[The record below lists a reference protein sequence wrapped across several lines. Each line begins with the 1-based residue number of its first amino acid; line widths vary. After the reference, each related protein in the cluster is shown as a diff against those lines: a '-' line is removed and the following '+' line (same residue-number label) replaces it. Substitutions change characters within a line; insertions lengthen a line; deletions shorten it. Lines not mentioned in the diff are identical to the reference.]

1 MRHQT
6 IVVPD
11 IGGAEG
17 AEVVELLVAVGDAI
31 ELEQSLI
38 VLESDKAS
46 MEIPASHAGVV
57 VELKMAVGDQL
68 SEGDAILILDTSV
81 ADSDGAETSHQEASS
96 TDQSAVS
103 PDAELASSQPAD
115 EGSVG
120 VATADPEASASQAAS
135 EQIVEVP
142 DIGTDGD
149 VEVVE
154 LCVSVGDIID
164 EGDSVVVLESDKAS
178 MEVPSPAAGEV
189 LELLIAEGASVTQGA
204 ALVKLRVKGG
214 SLPAKAATPDAALAV
229 DSTDT
234 ATKTSPPRTAANP
247 APEASAP
254 AVSAQ
259 PSSSASVEASDLYA
273 GPAVRKLAREFG
285 VDLRAVKG
293 SGPKGRIV
301 KEDLHAYVS
310 QRLADPLTRA
320 VSEGSGIPEVAEI
333 DFSKFGPVRHE
344 ERSRVDKVTATNMS
358 KSWLNVPHVTQF
370 DDADITDL
378 EVFRGSLKAEAEQR
392 GSKISPVPF
401 IIKAVAI
408 ALNANHKL
416 KSSLAEQGD
425 VLVYKD
431 YCHIG
436 MAVDTPNGL
445 VVPVIRDADKKSIW
459 ALSDEIR
466 ELASKAKDK
475 KLKPDEMQGAV
486 FTVSSLGNI
495 GGRGFTP
502 IVNTP
507 EVGILGVSKA
517 STQPVWDGSAF
528 QPRTMLPVSLSY
540 DHRVVNGGDA
550 GRFLTYLV
558 ALLSDIRQL
567 AMNARQATTAPQ
579 ERLRRSYAQ
588 REG

>member
-1 MRHQT
+1 MTHQT

-68 SEGDAILILDTSV
+68 SEGDAILILDTS
-81 ADSDGAETSHQEASS
+81 ATDSDGAEASHQEASS
-96 TDQSAVS
+96 NDQSAVS
-103 PDAELASSQPAD
+103 TNADLASSQHVD
-115 EGSVG
+115 EGGEG
-120 VATADPEASASQAAS
+120 VAASADPEASAGHTVS

-154 LCVSVGDIID
+154 LCVSVGDMID

-178 MEVPSPAAGEV
+178 MEVPSSAAGEV

-204 ALVKLRVKGG
+204 ALIKLSVEGG
-214 SLPAKAATPDAALAV
+214 SLPAAAATSAAAPAV
-229 DSTDT
+229 GSTDMVV
-234 ATKTSPPRTAANP
+234 KTPP
-247 APEASAP
+247 PEAIAKPAVEVSAP

-259 PSSSASVEASDLYA
+259 PSSSASDDASELYV

-285 VDLRAVKG
+285 VDLTAVKG

-301 KEDLHAYVS
+301 KEDLHAFVS
-310 QRLADPLTRA
+310 QRLADPATRA
-320 VSEGSGIPEVAEI
+320 VSVGSGIPEVADI

-344 ERSRVDKVTATNMS
+344 ERSRIDKVTATNMS

-378 EVFRGSLKAEAEQR
+378 EDFRNSLKAEAEQR
-392 GSKISPVPF
+392 GSKLSPVPF

-408 ALNANHKL
+408 ALNANPKL

-466 ELASKAKDK
+466 ALAVKAKDK

-567 AMNARQATTAPQ
+567 AMN
-579 ERLRRSYAQ
+579 
-588 REG
+588 

>member
-1 MRHQT
+1 MTHQT

-96 TDQSAVS
+96 TDQSATS
-103 PDAELASSQPAD
+103 TDAELASSQSAD
-115 EGSVG
+115 EGNVG
-120 VATADPEASASQAAS
+120 VATADPEASASQAVS

-154 LCVSVGDIID
+154 LCVSVGDMIG

-178 MEVPSPAAGEV
+178 MEVPSPAEGEV

-204 ALVKLRVKGG
+204 ALIKLSVKGG
-214 SLPAKAATPDAALAV
+214 SLPAEAATSDAAPVV

-234 ATKTSPPRTAANP
+234 GTKTSPPRAAANP
-247 APEASAP
+247 APEVSAP

-259 PSSSASVEASDLYA
+259 PSSSASADASDLYV

-285 VDLRAVKG
+285 VDLKAVKG

-310 QRLADPLTRA
+310 QRLADPSTRA
-320 VSEGSGIPEVAEI
+320 VSVGSGIPEVAEI

-344 ERSRVDKVTATNMS
+344 ERSRIDKVTATNMS

-378 EVFRGSLKAEAEQR
+378 EVFRSSLKAEAEQR

-408 ALNANHKL
+408 ALNANPKL

-466 ELASKAKDK
+466 ELAAKAKDK

-517 STQPVWDGSAF
+517 STQPVWDGSSF

-558 ALLSDIRQL
+558 ALLADIRQL
-567 AMNARQATTAPQ
+567 AMN
-579 ERLRRSYAQ
+579 
-588 REG
+588 

>member
-1 MRHQT
+1 
-6 IVVPD
+6 
-11 IGGAEG
+11 
-17 AEVVELLVAVGDAI
+17 
-31 ELEQSLI
+31 
-38 VLESDKAS
+38 
-46 MEIPASHAGVV
+46 
-57 VELKMAVGDQL
+57 
-68 SEGDAILILDTSV
+68 
-81 ADSDGAETSHQEASS
+81 
-96 TDQSAVS
+96 
-103 PDAELASSQPAD
+103 
-115 EGSVG
+115 
-120 VATADPEASASQAAS
+120 
-135 EQIVEVP
+135 
-142 DIGTDGD
+142 
-149 VEVVE
+149 
-154 LCVSVGDIID
+154 
-164 EGDSVVVLESDKAS
+164 

-189 LELLIAEGASVTQGA
+189 LELLIAESASVTQGA
-204 ALVKLRVKGG
+204 ALIKLSVADG
-214 SLPAKAATPDAALAV
+214 SLPATAATPAAATAV
-229 DSTDT
+229 GSTDT
-234 ATKTSPPRTAANP
+234 AVKTSPPVAAANP
-247 APEASAP
+247 APQMSVP
-254 AVSAQ
+254 AVAAQ
-259 PSSSASVEASDLYA
+259 PSSSASDDASDLYV

-285 VDLRAVKG
+285 VDLKAVKG

-301 KEDLHAYVS
+301 KEDLQAYVS
-310 QRLADPLTRA
+310 QRLADPATRA
-320 VSEGSGIPEVAEI
+320 VSVGSGIPEVAEI

-344 ERSRVDKVTATNMS
+344 ERSRIDKVTATNMS

-378 EVFRGSLKAEAEQR
+378 EAFRSSLKAEAEQR
-392 GSKISPVPF
+392 DSKLSPVPF

-408 ALNANHKL
+408 ALNANPKL

-425 VLVYKD
+425 MLVYKD

-466 ELASKAKDK
+466 ELAAKAKDK

-486 FTVSSLGNI
+486 FTVSSLGSI

-567 AMNARQATTAPQ
+567 AMN
-579 ERLRRSYAQ
+579 
-588 REG
+588 

>member
-1 MRHQT
+1 MTHQT

-96 TDQSAVS
+96 TDQSATS
-103 PDAELASSQPAD
+103 TDAELASSQSAD
-115 EGSVG
+115 EGNVV
-120 VATADPEASASQAAS
+120 VATADPEASASQAVS

-154 LCVSVGDIID
+154 LCVSVGDMIG

-178 MEVPSPAAGEV
+178 MEVPSPAEGEV

-204 ALVKLRVKGG
+204 ALIKLSVKGG
-214 SLPAKAATPDAALAV
+214 SLPAEAATSDAAPVV

-234 ATKTSPPRTAANP
+234 GTKTSPPRAAANP
-247 APEASAP
+247 APEVSAP

-259 PSSSASVEASDLYA
+259 PSSSASADASDLYV

-285 VDLRAVKG
+285 VDLKAVKG

-310 QRLADPLTRA
+310 QRLADPSTRA
-320 VSEGSGIPEVAEI
+320 VSVGSGIPEVAEI

-344 ERSRVDKVTATNMS
+344 ERSRIDKVTATNMS

-378 EVFRGSLKAEAEQR
+378 EVFRSSLKAEAEQR

-408 ALNANHKL
+408 ALNANPKL

-466 ELASKAKDK
+466 ELAAKAKDK

-517 STQPVWDGSAF
+517 STQPVWDGSSF

-558 ALLSDIRQL
+558 ALLGDIRQL
-567 AMNARQATTAPQ
+567 AMN
-579 ERLRRSYAQ
+579 
-588 REG
+588 